1 MIYEKDV
8 AFFLECF
15 STSLNEI
22 SDIWKEK
29 QRLLSPQ
36 DLAVEIIRRKNYSP
50 DATEVLIS
58 LIEPAFPKDIRSGA
72 SERQNFFYGLADYYA
87 ETINPK
93 CALVE
98 FDIGNCG
105 GTGDYVGDDNL
116 HKIIRFMRV
125 AFEKTLKAHGA
136 ELAESFDN
144 AKNDDLKIVVS
155 GLTSA
160 QITEA
165 IIEAQEL
172 VKKRFLFASDIPHS
186 KYPGTERNGIGVGSG
201 FARLGRGQSPQELQ
215 ERLNLFVEK
224 RKLEDALA
232 RNAENLGTGDTKVLD
247 RGQISGLLTFIFNN
261 NKDVQSVPK
270 VRFPFVAGETA
281 IPDLDPVKSRMAAC
295 DEVAAAKN
303 LTASERDVMHNILK
317 FYHKREALTGARRD
331 NTLYEDMQW
340 VRESLPPEDKL
351 AVLNIKV
358 ENCAG
363 INKVLSHIHSAEMT
377 KHFLDILVD
386 FTNRNFPDFANPVY
400 YVGRNS
406 FNVLLP
412 QVVADDAKVL
422 FETYFQDE
430 VNRHINE
437 QQIGPYFARFGLQAP
452 ESLGAQKVGSI
463 PNLRGLGPGVLA
475 INIEAVDESDLKSE
489 EELIDFQ
496 SRSVA
501 GHRYKNRTYEV
512 RLPNDISFDEME
524 KGKTSAELYRA
535 LRSMA
540 DDIISYEQGDGVSA
554 NRKPPATKGVQPK

>member
-36 DLAVEIIRRKNYSP
+36 DLAVEIIRRKNYSS
-50 DATEVLIS
+50 DATEVLTQ
-58 LIEPAFPKDIRSGA
+58 LIEPSFPKDSRSGA

-87 ETINPK
+87 ETVNPK

-98 FDIGNCG
+98 FDVGNCG

-155 GLTSA
+155 GLSSP
-160 QITEA
+160 QIAEA
-165 IIEAQEL
+165 LIEAQEL
-172 VKKRFLFASDIPHS
+172 VRKRFLFASDIPHS
-186 KYPGTERNGIGVGSG
+186 KYPGNERSGIGVGSG
-201 FARLGRGQSPQELQ
+201 FARLGRGQSPQQLQ

-224 RKLEDALA
+224 RKLEDALS
-232 RNAENLGTGDTKVLD
+232 RKAERPATEDTKVLD
-247 RGQISGLLTFIFNN
+247 MNQISGLLTFVFNN
-261 NKDVQSVPK
+261 NKDVQDLPK
-270 VRFPFVAGETA
+270 VTFPFVAAKTE

-295 DEVAAAKN
+295 DEIAEAKN
-303 LTASERDVMHNILK
+303 MTAAERSAMHNILK
-317 FYHKREALTGARRD
+317 FYHKSEALTDARRD

-340 VRESLPPEDKL
+340 IRASLPPEDKL
-351 AVLNIKV
+351 TVLNIKV

-377 KHFLDILVD
+377 KHFLGILTD
-386 FTNRNFPDFANPVY
+386 FANRNFPDFANPAY

-406 FNVLLP
+406 FNILLP
-412 QVVADDAKVL
+412 KVAAEDAKAL
-422 FETYFQDE
+422 FEAYFQGE
-430 VNRHINE
+430 VDRHINE

-463 PNLRGLGPGVLA
+463 PNLRGLAPGVLA
-475 INIEAVDESDLKSE
+475 INIAAVDESTLKDE
-489 EELIDFQ
+489 KELIEFQ
-496 SRSVA
+496 YSSAA
-501 GHRYKNRTYEV
+501 GHRYKNRTYDV
-512 RLPNDISFDEME
+512 RLPNDVSFDEME

-535 LRSMA
+535 LRAMA
-540 DDIISYEQGDGVSA
+540 EDIISGEQGEDVSA
-554 NRKPPATKGVQPK
+554 RKKPSARKGIQPQ